1 MNEPQGQ
8 AVPDAAETDPAA
20 LSSSEDLDEDRL
32 RVDPLE
38 EGIEPPERYTF
49 SDRFGTTPSEEREGE
64 PLDDRLRQEQPDI
77 QPDKV
82 PDRPIATTPADQLDE
97 SIDDAPAD
105 VEPVVPA
112 EPVPQHPVPSQDEN
126 ADKAGGSVAEA
137 IRTPPEEP
145 A

>member
-1 MNEPQGQ
+1 MNEPHGH

-20 LSSSEDLDEDRL
+20 LSSSEDLDEDQL

-38 EGIEPPERYTF
+38 EGVEPPERYAL
-49 SDRFGTTPSEEREGE
+49 SDRFGTTPNEGREGE
-64 PLDDRLRQEQPDI
+64 PLGDRLRQEQPDV
-77 QPDKV
+77 QPDEV
-82 PDRPIATTPADQLDE
+82 SARPIATTPVDELDE

-105 VEPVVPA
+105 VESVVGEEAVPRNPA
-112 EPVPQHPVPSQDEN
+112 PYVDEN
-126 ADKAGGSVAEA
+126 ADKAGGSVAES